1 MIAKAISKEFNNTL
15 KDFRIGTRY
24 GRGILFR
31 VPSFDC
37 DWYWGFGY
45 LGNSQCHFHL
55 DGLAVMDEDCA
66 NLNMFDQLKKFFGD
80 SLTITDDKDLWKF
93 CELSKTIYTLK
104 STAELFHRG
113 GSHYTSNPD
122 ANSIKNP
129 EIENHINCVLIPSQI
144 RHLWTILDKYR

>member
-1 MIAKAISKEFNNTL
+1 MTANAISQEFKNTL

-24 GRGILFR
+24 GCSIFFR

-37 DWYWGFGY
+37 DWSFGY

-55 DGLAVMDEDCA
+55 DGLTVMNEDCA

-80 SLTITDDKDLWKF
+80 SLTITDDKDLWTF

-104 STAELFHRG
+104 ATAELFHRG

-129 EIENHINCVLIPSQI
+129 EIENHINGVLIPSQI